1 MSNDKPYTIN
11 VEVPTDS
18 IAREEPREVN
28 DILLSGLADLF
39 NRISRSLR
47 SKHTNYNTLEPQY
60 ERIEDIVE
68 ADFVEKSPCDKDES
82 VIYQDSDKD
91 NN

>member
-18 IAREEPREVN
+18 IASEEPREVHE
-28 DILLSGLADLF
+28 ILLTGLADLF
-39 NRISRSLR
+39 NRISLSLR
-47 SKHTNYNTLEPQY
+47 GSNTNYNSTSTDD
-60 ERIEDIVE
+60 RSIENVID
-68 ADFVEKSPCDKDES
+68 ADFEHISPCDRDDS

-91 NN
+91 K